1 MEQVCIKRIVTIDC
15 RDNQAPWLI
24 HNLENIDGREFLKLS
39 HRDVGFCRFIAGKN
53 FKQIST
59 MTFLHELQL
68 KRAQMT
74 LDACSN
80 AAQGQALFDEAVP
93 TVAAQKRARRD
104 AKSRASL
111 GALPPTI
118 SMQMPDIT
126 MEDGTHVP
134 GVVLRAK
141 SSLDVRES
149 VMMELDAHMLSYA
162 RCAMLNSHSDR
173 VTPDRRHPGVTWR
186 SDRKHWSA
194 RRKTDN
200 GRFATKSFKP
210 DGDDELAM
218 NEAADRA
225 AAWADGHDD
234 TIADETSE
242 PLADTPPT
250 LDEDDRDSSPA
261 GAAAP
266 IEDATPSGGGV
277 RCDLSAVVSEM
288 PRDTD

>member
-134 GVVLRAK
+134 GVVLRVK
-141 SSLDVRES
+141 SSRRQRERH
-149 VMMELDAHMLSYA
+149 DGTRRAHVVLCPLRYA
-162 RCAMLNSHSDR
+162 QFALRPCYPRSAPPRCHLAIRQEALVS
-173 VTPDRRHPGVTWR
+173 T
-186 SDRKHWSA
+186 A
-194 RRKTDN
+194 Q
-200 GRFATKSFKP
+200 
-210 DGDDELAM
+210 DG
-218 NEAADRA
+218 
-225 AAWADGHDD
+225 
-234 TIADETSE
+234 
-242 PLADTPPT
+242 
-250 LDEDDRDSSPA
+250 
-261 GAAAP
+261 
-266 IEDATPSGGGV
+266 
-277 RCDLSAVVSEM
+277 
-288 PRDTD
+288 